1 MLCKSE
7 WEEINLTDENHAL
20 VNFLKLRFL
29 TEESSKLG
37 SIFENIFIRIF
48 DTYIFCLDG
57 YDCFSLENL
66 PRKNPPFLSRFS
78 LLWVLLGN

>member
-1 MLCKSE
+1 M
-7 WEEINLTDENHAL
+7 
-20 VNFLKLRFL
+20 NFLKLRFL

-37 SIFENIFIRIF
+37 SIFGNVFIRIF

-57 YDCFSLENL
+57 YDCFGLENL
-66 PRKNPPFLSRFS
+66 PRKNPPFLPSFS